1 MVSKV
6 LVANRGE
13 IACRILRAC
22 KEAGLASVAVYAS
35 NDATSLFVELADESF
50 LLEGDSIADTYLHQ
64 SQILQIAHNAGVDA
78 IHPGF
83 GFLSERADF
92 ARAVSEAGL
101 QWIGPSANAIEKMG
115 DKMTARITM
124 RAAGVPVIPGE
135 EIEETDEEEAL
146 LAIEQ
151 ASSRVGFP
159 LLLKASSGGGGKGMR
174 AVHHPEELLDAAR
187 SARREAIAA
196 FGDGR
201 VYLERLLTGSK
212 HVEIQVLADRHGRTI
227 HLGERECSVQR
238 RHQKVFE
245 EAPCATMTD

>member
-135 EIEETDEEEAL
+135 I
-146 LAIEQ
+146 
-151 ASSRVGFP
+151 G
-159 LLLKASSGGGGKGMR
+159 R
-174 AVHHPEELLDAAR
+174 A
-187 SARREAIAA
+187 
-196 FGDGR
+196 
-201 VYLERLLTGSK
+201 
-212 HVEIQVLADRHGRTI
+212 HV
-227 HLGERECSVQR
+227 
-238 RHQKVFE
+238 
-245 EAPCATMTD
+245 